1 MEDPL
6 STAQTEQVGHFTM
19 AICHAQASPE
29 AQERWSRRSEILAQ
43 WLLAEWQR
51 DEEGRKCA

>member
-1 MEDPL
+1 MEDSL
-6 STAQTEQVGHFTM
+6 STVQTEQVGHFAM

-29 AQERWSRRSEILAQ
+29 AQARWSRRSETLAQ
-43 WLLAEWQR
+43 WLLAERQR